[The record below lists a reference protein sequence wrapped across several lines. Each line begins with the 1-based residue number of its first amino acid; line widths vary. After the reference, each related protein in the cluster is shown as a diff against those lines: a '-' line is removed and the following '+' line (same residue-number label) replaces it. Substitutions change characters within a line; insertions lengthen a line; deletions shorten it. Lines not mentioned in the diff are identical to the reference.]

1 MENRD
6 EPIPKINVSTTKLVP
21 ALDEKL
27 NFSIL
32 QVVNP
37 LTGFYMRATLVF
49 NGLISEFYSPNQ
61 GKLGWLLC

>member
-21 ALDEKL
+21 AFDEKL

-32 QVVNP
+32 
-37 LTGFYMRATLVF
+37 
-49 NGLISEFYSPNQ
+49 
-61 GKLGWLLC
+61 